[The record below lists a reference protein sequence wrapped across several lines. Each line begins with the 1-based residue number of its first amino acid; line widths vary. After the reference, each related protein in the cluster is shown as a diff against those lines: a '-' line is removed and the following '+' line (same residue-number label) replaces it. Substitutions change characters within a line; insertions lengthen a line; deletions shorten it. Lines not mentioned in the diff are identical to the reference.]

1 MQPRMINIAP
11 RPRSFFFVGI
21 GGIGMSGLAEILLE
35 MGHRV
40 SGSDRQKT
48 DLTDYLE
55 QRGAV
60 VYEGHRAEHVQNVDY
75 LVRSSAVPMDNPE
88 VAEAT
93 RRGIPVMRRA
103 ELLGQL
109 FNRKFGIAVAGTH
122 GKTTTTSMLGHC
134 LLKGGFDPTIVV
146 GGRLR
151 NLKTNARLGKGD
163 ILVAEADEYD
173 RSFLTLF
180 PRIAVMTSLEM
191 DHQDIY
197 SDLHDL
203 EDAFLR
209 FSRQIV
215 FDGVLIVNQD
225 DANLRRLR
233 DKFTIPMVSFGLE
246 QAADYRA
253 QRIDQVDRT
262 TSFEVVENGQEL
274 GRVHLNVPGLHNVK
288 NALAAIA
295 VCRELN
301 MEFEEIKD
309 ALVQFEGV
317 ERRFETLG
325 EEQGIMIVDDY
336 AHHPTEV
343 EATLRTAKEGF
354 SRRVVAVFQP
364 HLFSRTAQF
373 YREFARALS
382 LADVAVVTDVYPAR
396 EKPLPGVT
404 GQMIADLLE
413 TEGYWVKEKNEIPV
427 FLKSKLKRG
436 DVVIFLGAGNINQQA
451 FRLLEALKREP
462 VRK

>member
-396 EKPLPGVT
+396 EKPLPGIT

-413 TEGYWVKEKNEIPV
+413 TEGYWVKEKNEIPA
-427 FLKSKLKRG
+427 FLES
-436 DVVIFLGAGNINQQA
+436 
-451 FRLLEALKREP
+451 
-462 VRK
+462 

>member
-1 MQPRMINIAP
+1 MQPRMINIAR

-60 VYEGHRAEHVQNVDY
+60 VYEGHRAEHVQDVDY

-317 ERRFETLG
+317 ERRFEIIG

-354 SRRVVAVFQP
+354 NRRVVAVFQP

-396 EKPLPGVT
+396 EKPLPGIT

-413 TEGYWVKEKNEIPV
+413 TEGYWVKEKNEIPA
-427 FLKSKLKRG
+427 FLESKLKSG

-451 FRLLEALKREP
+451 FRLLDDLKREP
-462 VRK
+462 IRK